1 MSTDT
6 ANTRVLL
13 RYRDGA
19 NFKQDCSVV
28 VTGPPR
34 DDLVARFTAA
44 LDAGEYLIPQD
55 CGLDDVRPQLAFTGH
70 LNPDDHCWVEVEGL
84 EPTGDAARPMPLTDL
99 VARVEAAAAA
109 DWPSQ
114 TTDLDDLLDAEWVVY
129 DGDHA
134 STPAGELIA

>member
-6 ANTRVLL
+6 VNTRVLL

-28 VTGPPR
+28 VTGPP
-34 DDLVARFTAA
+34 DEALVARFTAA
-44 LDAGEYLIPQD
+44 LDSGEYLIPQD
-55 CGLDDVRPQLAFTGH
+55 CGLDDVKPQLAFTGY

-84 EPTGDAARPMPLTDL
+84 EPTGDAARPMTLTDL
-99 VARVEAAAAA
+99 VDGVEAAAAA
-109 DWPSQ
+109 GWPSQ
-114 TTDLDDLLDAEWVVY
+114 TADLDNLLDAEWVVY

-134 STPAGELIA
+134 HTPAGELIA